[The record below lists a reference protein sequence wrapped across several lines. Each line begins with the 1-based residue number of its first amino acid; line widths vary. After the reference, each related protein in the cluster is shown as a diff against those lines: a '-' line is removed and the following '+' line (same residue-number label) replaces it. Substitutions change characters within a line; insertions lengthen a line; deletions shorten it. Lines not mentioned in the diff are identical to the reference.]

1 MTANKEAILDMLDK
15 VDGDDMV
22 DAEAAFK
29 TLMDDKLSAM
39 FDVKRTEVAFN
50 MFNVDSYNKD
60 TETAE

>member
-15 VDGDDMV
+15 VDSDDMV
-22 DAEAAFK
+22 DAEDAFK
-29 TLMDDKLSAM
+29 QLMDDKLSAM

>member
-29 TLMDDKLSAM
+29 ALMDDKLSDM

>member
-1 MTANKEAILDMLDK
+1 MT

>member
-29 TLMDDKLSAM
+29 TLMDDKLSDM

-60 TETAE
+60 TETAK

>member
-15 VDGDDMV
+15 VDSDDMV
-22 DAEAAFK
+22 DAEDAFK
-29 TLMDDKLSAM
+29 QLMDDKLSAM
-39 FDVKRTEVAFN
+39 FDVKRTEVALN

>member
-29 TLMDDKLSAM
+29 TLMDDKLSDM

-50 MFNVDSYNKD
+50 MFNVDSYKKD

>member
-1 MTANKEAILDMLDK
+1 MTVNKEAILDMLDK

-29 TLMDDKLSAM
+29 ELMDNKLSDI
-39 FDVKRTEVAFN
+39 FDVKRKEVAFN

>member
-1 MTANKEAILDMLDK
+1 MLDK

-29 TLMDDKLSAM
+29 TLMDDKLSDM

-60 TETAE
+60 TETAK